1 MRTNSFFALV
11 TGLAAGAVIGA
22 LLAPEKGSETR
33 AKLRK
38 AVAGELEKF
47 RAACESA
54 QEAEEETAEEEA
66 PEKEDE

>member
-54 QEAEEETAEEEA
+54 QEAEEMAEEEA

>member
-38 AVAGELEKF
+38 AVTGELEKF

-54 QEAEEETAEEEA
+54 QEAEEKAEEEA

>member
-54 QEAEEETAEEEA
+54 QEAEEKAEEEA